1 MPGSPRSRPVTTTGA
16 PKPPAPRAAGATTRP
31 SASAKVDTCA
41 FMVGMHSRGEES
53 PGSPLRDAIGERCE
67 KKGGVIESPTWVRV
81 AGRASG
87 RGAWY
92 TRLARAAPDQLHSA
106 DAAAPLPPSRRPR
119 LPHRPRGVGRR
130 CRGRGDDLGPRGRH
144 VPRTRHVR
152 RRAPADLP
160 QRPGERPL
168 LLLLRG
174 AQAVA
179 GRGGRRS
186 RAGGSACARARAP
199 ATGRRRRRAPGYY
212 SVMDRIALG
221 LMPLRDASPRD
232 VVAWSER
239 AEALG
244 FEAVFISESYGD
256 SLAYA
261 EAVALDTDHLRVG
274 TAITN
279 VYLRQPTLL

>member
-1 MPGSPRSRPVTTTGA
+1 PGRARVRRSTRVPSWRACIAEGRSRRDHLSVT
-16 PKPPAPRAAGATTRP
+16 RSVSAA
-31 SASAKVDTCA
+31 K
-41 FMVGMHSRGEES
+41 
-53 PGSPLRDAIGERCE
+53 

-81 AGRASG
+81 AGGASG

-119 LPHRPRGVGRR
+119 LPHRPRGVGRG

-160 QRPGERPL
+160 QRPRERPL

-186 RAGGSACARARAP
+186 RAGGSARPRAAAPATVSGRRRARAAAGP
-199 ATGRRRRRAPGYY
+199 RGRG
-212 SVMDRIALG
+212 G
-221 LMPLRDASPRD
+221 
-232 VVAWSER
+232 
-239 AEALG
+239 G
-244 FEAVFISESYGD
+244 
-256 SLAYA
+256 
-261 EAVALDTDHLRVG
+261 
-274 TAITN
+274 
-279 VYLRQPTLL
+279 